1 MTNRISNAAAIAA
14 LEAVA
19 SLGDGGNVKLYS
31 GAAPTTVEDAATG
44 DLVATL
50 PLNANA
56 FNAAQDGTDK
66 AEALLNTT
74 VAVTDTGAAGSVNA
88 VGYYRIEDSGG
99 TAFWQGDVTATGGGG
114 SMELNSTT
122 VAAGIVVNLQSFTL
136 ELPEENV

>member
-31 GAAPTTVEDAATG
+31 GAAPATVEDAATG

-99 TAFWQGDVTATGGGG
+99 TAFWQGDVTASGGGG

>member
-1 MTNRISNAAAIAA
+1 MANRISNTAAIAA

-19 SLGDGGNVKLYS
+19 TLGDGGNVKLYTGS
-31 GAAPTTVEDAATG
+31 APTNVEDVATG

-56 FNAAQDGTDK
+56 FNAATDGTDK
-66 AEALLNTT
+66 AQALLNTT
-74 VAVTDTGAAGSVNA
+74 VAVTDSNATGSATA

-122 VAAGIVVNLQSFTL
+122 VAAGIVVNLTAFTL
-136 ELPEENV
+136 ELPENNP

>member
-1 MTNRISNAAAIAA
+1 MANRISNAAAIAA

-19 SLGDGGNVKLYS
+19 VLGDGGNVKLYT
-31 GAAPTTVEDAATG
+31 GTAPTNVEDAATG

-56 FNAAQDGTDK
+56 FNASTDGTDK
-66 AEALLNTT
+66 AEATLNTT
-74 VAVTDTGAAGSVNA
+74 VAVTDPGAAGSTSA

-114 SMELNSTT
+114 SMELNSTA
-122 VAAGIVVNLQSFTL
+122 VAAGIVVNLTAFTL
-136 ELPEENV
+136 ELPEENP